1 MTARDA
7 HNLHESSYQA
17 QWLFGT
23 AQGEVLWDFR
33 DGVLTLVDD
42 GGVRT
47 PYDAAEVVASPVFA
61 RMLEWY
67 RSQEFVLED
76 AA

>member
-7 HNLHESSYQA
+7 HNLHESSYHA

-47 PYDAAEVVASPVFA
+47 PYDAAEVAASPVFMA
-61 RMLEWY
+61 IVDWY
-67 RSQEFVLED
+67 RAQAPRLEQ